1 VLGLEIVEGA
11 ALLLDLDR
19 LGSGLGLSLV
29 LLGRISVKVLATLLA
44 VRNAAGVSALYGACA
59 HGVAVFEGR

>member
-1 VLGLEIVEGA
+1 MKEREAYLLHGCSLQVVRGLEIVEGA

-29 LLGRISVKVLATLLA
+29 LLGRISVKV
-44 VRNAAGVSALYGACA
+44 
-59 HGVAVFEGR
+59 F